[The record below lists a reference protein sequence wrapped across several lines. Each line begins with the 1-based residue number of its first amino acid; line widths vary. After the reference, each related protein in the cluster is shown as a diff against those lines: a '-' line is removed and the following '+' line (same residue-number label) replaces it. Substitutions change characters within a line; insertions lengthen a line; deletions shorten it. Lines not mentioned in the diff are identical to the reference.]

1 MIDTILSNIFTSGVV
16 ENLGDSYELIYSWSV
31 FAVVCG
37 LVLSGVVLIYAFSRW
52 LLRWFR

>member
-1 MIDTILSNIFTSGVV
+1 MIDTILANIFTADVV
-16 ENLGDSYELIYSWSV
+16 VSLGDSFDLIYSWSV

-37 LVLSGVVLIYAFSRW
+37 LVLSGVVLILAFSRW

>member
-1 MIDTILSNIFTSGVV
+1 MIDTILSNIFTPGVI
-16 ENLGDSYELIYSWSV
+16 ENLGGSYELIYSWSV

-37 LVLSGVVLIYAFSRW
+37 LVLSGVVLIYSFSRW

>member
-1 MIDTILSNIFTSGVV
+1 MIEQILSNIFTTGVI
-16 ENLGDSYELIYSWSV
+16 ERLGDSYELIYSWSV